1 MHKLAI
7 RTVAAA
13 LCLSLACG
21 CISTWNRFPSAR
33 SDSVADTKI
42 DETLYYDDRS
52 VKGMFSGAQAL
63 KTVLREDTPF
73 RNTEARN
80 EVPERG
86 IFVRVEA
93 KRIPP
98 HTGSG
103 VFGYISYALLF
114 VIPFWSTEGYTMRYQ
129 VFVDAKEKRIFEY
142 DITRRTFVWLVALP
156 VSWVSLLTP
165 SESDAFNATAYQF
178 FQDSAPYLSGDR
190 NWP

>member
-33 SDSVADTKI
+33 SDSVADTTI

-73 RNTEARN
+73 RNTEART

-129 VFVDAKEKRIFEY
+129 VIVDAKEKRIFEY